1 MSDLA
6 PERSIIQLEQVVTRK
21 PVSESLMQPFGAA
34 VNKIQLQLAPPIEFF
49 ANGAYR
55 GGLGRVRIETFRFPF
70 NGYITKVTLFSG
82 DAGLSGT
89 TEVDVLKFTAPGGVG
104 TSIFTTT
111 PKVSSAA
118 ASNVWIGIGET
129 VVGMTAPILSSS
141 PNPLGL
147 AVNAGDVLQM
157 KILQAMGGNPKDLKM
172 QIDWLV
178 R

>member
-1 MSDLA
+1 MTDLS
-6 PERSIIQLEQVVTRK
+6 PERKIIQLEQVVTRK
-21 PVSESLMQPFGAA
+21 PVAESLMQAAGAA
-34 VNKIQLQLAPPIEFF
+34 VNKVQLQLAPPIEFF

-55 GGLGRVRIETFRFPF
+55 GGLLRTRIETFRFPF
-70 NGYITKVTLFSG
+70 NGYIRKVTLFSG

-111 PKVSSAA
+111 PKVTSAA
-118 ASNVWIGIGET
+118 ASNVWIANGET
-129 VVGMTAPILSSS
+129 VTGMVAPVIAGMVTAGAP
-141 PNPLGL
+141 
-147 AVNAGDVLQM
+147 VNAGDVLQM
-157 KILQAMGGNPKDLKM
+157 KILQAMGGNPKDLKI